1 MADKSRGKYL
11 SLRQYEGPFQVPRI
25 YTIPTPDDDRYTIE
39 EVMKIMKKAMSD
51 KDKMYNK
58 MQQTIG
64 RLFYPPHN
72 SIAWIIKTMEELQQ
86 KLDYTEWIIQR
97 QQYHITKSE
106 KAIKSF
112 VVHHRHRSI
121 VTSVCRSTLASAGR
135 NEVSRRVCQAL
146 SVELY
151 DVW

>member
-1 MADKSRGKYL
+1 
-11 SLRQYEGPFQVPRI
+11 
-25 YTIPTPDDDRYTIE
+25 
-39 EVMKIMKKAMSD
+39 MKKAMSD
-51 KDKMYNK
+51 KDKMYDK

-64 RLFYPPHN
+64 RLFYPLHN

-112 VVHHRHRSI
+112 VVDIDRQFTTATDRSSLQCVDRHWHQPAEMRSADGY
-121 VTSVCRSTLASAGR
+121 V
-135 NEVSRRVCQAL
+135 RRYQWSCMM
-146 SVELY
+146 Y
-151 DVW
+151 GNGD